1 MLKLNKIL
9 AGLITVFVLGICCLD
24 ATAQSSSVS
33 NIFIPEQASVSIF
46 GEHSFIEGG
55 TGVNPGMISTAK
67 NGSHGYVNFA
77 KGSSW
82 SGASDVQFI
91 DGYVRVFHDDPFV
104 FPIGANGKFRPVSI
118 NGAALTSAAY
128 FDRNP
133 AKVAKGSTANK
144 AGDATGQIVIEK
156 VSDSEYWEIEG
167 QQATNV
173 TFAWGKDSKVGELT
187 QEDLSKLS
195 IVGWKRGQWK
205 VLTSTFDTYTVDN
218 ASHIAADGINKS
230 TLATGT
236 ISTTEEVIPSD
247 YDYFTL
253 AGINTAALTGQ
264 TAFSMYPNPRL
275 ATMPLNVRYEL
286 PTADG
291 GILRI
296 FSANGSVLVERNLT
310 SNSGVLSFSDVTNA
324 PGAYNVSVTDSN
336 GKTLSKKLI
345 VVTE

>member
-1 MLKLNKIL
+1 MLKLNQFL
-9 AGLITVFVLGICCLD
+9 AGLVTVFVLGICLD
-24 ATAQSSSVS
+24 ASAQSRSVS
-33 NIFIPEQASVSIF
+33 NIFIPEQAFVSIF

-55 TGVNPGMISTAK
+55 TGVNPGMISTARD
-67 NGSHGYVNFA
+67 GSHGYVNFA

-91 DGYVRVFHDDPFV
+91 DGYVRVYHDDPFV
-104 FPIGANGKFRPVSI
+104 FPIGDNGKFRPVSI

-133 AKVAKGSTANK
+133 AKVIKRSTANK
-144 AGDATGQIVIEK
+144 VGDVSGQIVIEK
-156 VSDSEYWEIEG
+156 VSDVEYWEIEG
-167 QQATNV
+167 QKATNV
-173 TFAWGKDSKVGELT
+173 TLTYGKDSKVGQLT
-187 QEDLSKLS
+187 QEDLGKLS
-195 IVGWKRGQWK
+195 IVGWKNGQWK
-205 VLTSTFDTYTVDN
+205 VIPSLSDAYSVDN
-218 ASHIAADGINKS
+218 AFHTASEGINRS
-230 TLATGT
+230 TIVQGT
-236 ISTTEEVIPSD
+236 ISTVEEVIPSD

-253 AGINTAALTGQ
+253 AGVNTAALTGQ

-275 ATMPLNVRYEL
+275 TTMPLNVRYQL

-296 FSANGSVLVERNLT
+296 FSANGSVLVERDLT

-336 GKTLSKKLI
+336 GKTLSKKL
-345 VVTE
+345 VVVAE

>member
-1 MLKLNKIL
+1 MLKLNQFL
-9 AGLITVFVLGICCLD
+9 AGLVTVFVLGICLD

-33 NIFIPEQASVSIF
+33 NIFIPEQAFVSIF
-46 GEHSFIEGG
+46 GEHSFIKGG

-91 DGYVRVFHDDPFV
+91 DGYVRVYHDDPFV
-104 FPIGANGKFRPVSI
+104 FPIGDNGKFRPVSI

-133 AKVAKGSTANK
+133 AKVVKGTANR
-144 AGDATGQIVIEK
+144 AGDVKGQIVVER
-156 VSDSEYWEIEG
+156 VSDVEYWEIEG
-167 QQATNV
+167 QKATNV
-173 TFAWGKDSKVGELT
+173 TFTWGKDSKVGELT

-205 VLTSTFDTYTVDN
+205 VLSSTFDTYTVGN
-218 ASHIAADGINKS
+218 ASHVATSSINKS
-230 TLATGT
+230 TLATGS

-253 AGINTAALTGQ
+253 AGINSAAIAGQ
-264 TAFSMYPNPRL
+264 TAFSMFPNPRL

-296 FSANGSVLVERNLT
+296 FSANGSVLVERDLT
-310 SNSGVLSFSDVTNA
+310 SNTGVLTFSDVTTA

-336 GKTLSKKLI
+336 GNTLSKKLI

>member
-1 MLKLNKIL
+1 MLKLNQFL
-9 AGLITVFVLGICCLD
+9 AGLVTVFVLGICLD
-24 ATAQSSSVS
+24 ASAQSRSVS
-33 NIFIPEQASVSIF
+33 NIFIPEQAFVSIF

-55 TGVNPGMISTAK
+55 TGVYPGMISTAR

-91 DGYVRVFHDDPFV
+91 DGYVRVYHDDPFV
-104 FPIGANGKFRPVSI
+104 FPIGANGQYRPVSI
-118 NGAALTSAAY
+118 SGAALTSAAY

-133 AKVAKGSTANK
+133 TKVVKGSTANRV
-144 AGDATGQIVIEK
+144 ADATGQIVIEK
-156 VSDSEYWEIEG
+156 ISDVEYWEIEG
-167 QQATNV
+167 QKATNV
-173 TFAWGKDSKVGELT
+173 TFTWGKDSKVGELT
-187 QEDLSKLS
+187 QGDLGKLS
-195 IVGWKRGQWK
+195 IIGWSRGQWK
-205 VLTSTFDTYTVDN
+205 VLPSTFDSYTVDN
-218 ASHIAADGINKS
+218 NSFAAASSTNKS
-230 TLATGT
+230 TLATGS

-296 FSANGSVLVERNLT
+296 FSANGSVLVERDLT
-310 SNSGVLSFSDVTNA
+310 SNSGVLTFSDVTTA
-324 PGAYNVSVTDSN
+324 PGAYNVSITDSKGN
-336 GKTLSKKLI
+336 TLSKKLI

>member
-1 MLKLNKIL
+1 MLKLNQIL
-9 AGLITVFVLGICCLD
+9 AGLVVVFVLGISLD
-24 ATAQSSSVS
+24 ASAQSRSVS
-33 NIFIPEQASVSIF
+33 NIFIPEQAFVSIF

-55 TGVNPGMISTAK
+55 TGVNPGMISTARD
-67 NGSHGYVNFA
+67 GSHGYVNFA

-91 DGYVRVFHDDPFV
+91 DGYVRVYHDDPFV
-104 FPIGANGKFRPVSI
+104 FPIGDNGKFRPVSI

-133 AKVAKGSTANK
+133 AKVVKGFTANK
-144 AGDATGQIVIEK
+144 AGNASGQIVIEK
-156 VSDSEYWEIEG
+156 VSDVEYWEIEG
-167 QQATNV
+167 QKATNV
-173 TFAWGKDSKVGELT
+173 TLTYGRDSKVGQLT
-187 QEDLSKLS
+187 QDDLSKLS

-205 VLTSTFDTYTVDN
+205 VLPSTFDPYSVDN
-218 ASHIAADGINKS
+218 AFHAAANGINKS
-230 TLATGT
+230 TIVQGT
-236 ISTTEEVIPSD
+236 ISTVEEVIPSD

-253 AGINTAALTGQ
+253 AGVNTAALNGQ

-275 ATMPLNVRYEL
+275 STMPLNVRYQL

-296 FSANGSVLVERNLT
+296 HSVNGSVLVERDLT
-310 SNSGVLSFSDVTNA
+310 SNSGVLTFSDVTNA

-336 GKTLSKKLI
+336 GNTLSKKLI
-345 VVTE
+345 VVAE